1 MVWSD
6 DLSVCDL
13 NRIMPGASRSQGYF
27 LGTCVVLKL
36 WLTLFRNHKDDR
48 GQDFFCCCGV
58 HLLPSSRKGRGGGFC
73 RAVVLWTTSRPHG
86 CRSGLQTGE
95 KQHQLHADQFNH
107 KHQSRWKTKALPE
120 LLALPGRQR
129 HLGPLLKT
137 ILLMKAPLLG

>member
-48 GQDFFCCCGV
+48 GQDF
-58 HLLPSSRKGRGGGFC
+58 LLLRDAPPPFIREGEGRRVLQSSC
-73 RAVVLWTTSRPHG
+73 AVDNVAAPWM
-86 CRSGLQTGE
+86 QVWF
-95 KQHQLHADQFNH
+95 AD
-107 KHQSRWKTKALPE
+107 R
-120 LLALPGRQR
+120 
-129 HLGPLLKT
+129 
-137 ILLMKAPLLG
+137 